1 MRGEDA
7 IEKKWK
13 GSRPWVQSMA
23 EVKLPASKKN
33 AGRWEDVWLGKVV
46 LDVDD

>member
-1 MRGEDA
+1 MERVRSSTLASVNGRGEVACQQED
-7 IEKKWK
+7 
-13 GSRPWVQSMA
+13 
-23 EVKLPASKKN
+23 